1 MSPGG
6 GDSLQA
12 AKKGIMEIADLIVV
26 NKADGYSDAISV
38 LFFFLKNNIYNVEI
52 NYSTLLGSA
61 KHTAADYSGSLQFL
75 RQKHSGSKWK
85 PQVDRICDYYIL
97 CFILF
102 IGK

>member
-1 MSPGG
+1 
-6 GDSLQA
+6 
-12 AKKGIMEIADLIVV
+12 MEIADLIVV
-26 NKADGYSDAISV
+26 NKADGYSDALSV
-38 LFFFLKNNIYNVEI
+38 FYFFFGMFVCNVEI

-97 CFILF
+97 CFIPI

>member
-1 MSPGG
+1 MGIQMHFLY
-6 GDSLQA
+6 SLYFWN
-12 AKKGIMEIADLIVV
+12 V
-26 NKADGYSDAISV
+26 
-38 LFFFLKNNIYNVEI
+38 YNVEI

-97 CFILF
+97 CFIPI

>member
-1 MSPGG
+1 MF
-6 GDSLQA
+6 
-12 AKKGIMEIADLIVV
+12 VC
-26 NKADGYSDAISV
+26 
-38 LFFFLKNNIYNVEI
+38 NVEI

-97 CFILF
+97 CFIPF